1 MIRHNIQTKGNPM
14 VKKTTKDR
22 QSNQFDVDG
31 KELIAEIVGL
41 ADMKT
46 TIGEATGALRSGI
59 KALLEKKGYHSK
71 ALAICR
77 DIDAMSETKRADV
90 MRTLIPMMA
99 AMREQ
104 KWDAEIKDMLD
115 DE

>member
-1 MIRHNIQTKGNPM
+1 MA
-14 VKKTTKDR
+14 KKKEPKR
-22 QSNQFDVDG
+22 SNQFDVDG
-31 KELIAEIVGL
+31 KELMAEIVEL
-41 ADMKT
+41 QDMKT
-46 TIGEATGALRSGI
+46 TIGEATGSLRSHLKGI
-59 KALLEKKGYHSK
+59 LDKKGYHSK